1 MDIYGKKIVLRALTG
16 DDAAMLVKM
25 VNDPQTEN
33 MIGGKSFPVS
43 LEEQRRWMERQSGR
57 TDILRCIV
65 ADRNLPGESLGT
77 VILGDIDYINGT
89 AQVHIKMDVK
99 KGRRKGY
106 GLDALKTLTGYAFD
120 EMRLNCIYAVIASY
134 NEPSIGLFEKAGF
147 MREGELRS
155 RLFKKGHYHNCYMY
169 SVIKKDRNPE
179 SESGT
184 VAE

>member
-1 MDIYGKKIVLRALTG
+1 MNIYGKKTVLRALTG
-16 DDAAMLVKM
+16 DDSAMLVEL

-33 MIGGKSFPVS
+33 MIGGKSYPVS
-43 LEEQRRWMERQSGR
+43 FEEQCRWMEGQSGR

-65 ADRNLPGESLGT
+65 ADRNLPGEGLGT
-77 VILGDIDYINGT
+77 VILGDIDHINGT
-89 AQVHIKMDVK
+89 AQVHIKMDAK
-99 KGRRKGY
+99 KGRGKGY

-134 NEPSIGLFEKAGF
+134 NKPSIGLFEKAGF

-155 RLFKKGHYHNCYMY
+155 RLFKKGSYHSCYMY
-169 SVIKKDRNPE
+169 SVIKKDSNPE
-179 SESGT
+179 RDGGI